1 MYFGKGG
8 ALLKLDRTSMLY
20 GTLLLTATGLVNQ
33 LLGFFY
39 RILLSRLIG
48 SEVMGLYQL
57 IMPVYSV
64 LLSVTAVG
72 LTAAVSTLT
81 SEYQALGNWRAA
93 WQVLRRCL
101 LLLLGLLALPTL
113 GVVLFSDP
121 ISVYLL
127 GDARTRLGL
136 VILLPCILLTGV
148 ENLHKHAFYGAGM
161 IRPPAFTELLEQ
173 LVRTCAVLGLLV
185 LFLPQNPE
193 RTVGLIVTGM
203 VICEVFSSC
212 ALTLLHRRWRRGMDG
227 PLGAG
232 EASGRLNHRIA
243 RIALPIAATSLLG
256 NLMGSVCAILI
267 PQKLAQ
273 GGMEV
278 SASIS
283 AFGVM
288 FGMTLPLL
296 TLPTAFIA
304 ALGLVLVPKLAE
316 STALKRRGEVHRRI
330 SKAMLGTSV
339 LMLPAMA
346 FLVVLGPTLGSAL
359 FKEPAVGDYL
369 APLSVGVALS
379 CYQSVL
385 SCALNGV
392 GRQPAAARN
401 ALLCGAVELVI
412 VFFTVGVPGVGLLG
426 YVWAFL
432 ISSLLGLVL
441 GMASLHRA
449 TGLRPQL
456 FLWVTAPGLAALLA
470 GLVINLLFAIL
481 QDRGLAALHAAVVCL
496 VFGGVLYLAALHAQG
511 VRVRELFRLRAG
523 E

>member
-1 MYFGKGG
+1 
-8 ALLKLDRTSMLY
+8 MLY

-212 ALTLLHRRWRRGMDG
+212 ALTLLHRRWRWGMDG

-267 PQKLAQ
+267 PQKLVQ

-359 FKEPAVGDYL
+359 FKEPAVGEYL

-385 SCALNGV
+385 SCSLNGV
-392 GRQPAAARN
+392 GRQPAAAQRRQRQDEQSRQ
-401 ALLCGAVELVI
+401 AAEEAADGLLVGRCGKSMGEAGVLRQRERRHGKARQRPLQHQRQRPAQARPGREPYAAAEAEVSHK
-412 VFFTVGVPGVGLLG
+412 VAAQPDDSEGPTVGVFQDLKLFFPVAVAREGV
-426 YVWAFL
+426 
-432 ISSLLGLVL
+432 
-441 GMASLHRA
+441 
-449 TGLRPQL
+449 
-456 FLWVTAPGLAALLA
+456 
-470 GLVINLLFAIL
+470 
-481 QDRGLAALHAAVVCL
+481 
-496 VFGGVLYLAALHAQG
+496 
-511 VRVRELFRLRAG
+511 
-523 E
+523 